1 MRQTSLFSVGIT
13 PNAKRKSCEQATSK
27 NEQSAAK
34 PSLPYKIVNIID
46 INDEAK
52 TSTEDGIQYE
62 EFLGQWQ
69 MQNNSAWAFVLRKPS
84 QALVRIIMRAHNVIY

>member
-1 MRQTSLFSVGIT
+1 MRQASLFSVGIT
-13 PNAKRKSCEQATSK
+13 PNAKRKSYEQATSK
-27 NEQSAAK
+27 NEQSAK

-52 TSTEDGIQYE
+52 TSTEDGIHYE

-69 MQNNSAWAFVLRKPS
+69 MQDSSAWAFVLRKPS
-84 QALVRIIMRAHNVIY
+84 QALVRLNMRSP